1 MTTLEETVVGVL
13 AAMTT
18 PIRSKE
24 FTGICSLKNKR
35 TRPNTKN
42 GIMMRLMSC
51 IRKCNRTRSKVWAN
65 ILVRNDR
72 PDIKKITTTAPK
84 SRTTLVCI
92 TWHFY
97 TGKHTHTTY
106 PTLYSIQ
113 LECNRP
119 FCLHLEIAM
128 PVKWQLLNQAKTN
141 TLERQI

>member
-18 PIRSKE
+18 PIKSKE
-24 FTGICSLKNKR
+24 FTGMCSLKNKR

-92 TWHFY
+92 TWHFTQASTGILLTPLY
-97 TGKHTHTTY
+97 T
-106 PTLYSIQ
+106 
-113 LECNRP
+113 P
-119 FCLHLEIAM
+119 FSSNVTALSAYIWKLPC
-128 PVKWQLLNQAKTN
+128 Q
-141 TLERQI
+141 